1 MLCTGSECGK
11 SKVKRILR
19 LPYPIQIMINQK
31 QPENVEY
38 FNRLGKVITNDLAC
52 TREIKYRV
60 AMSKA
65 AFKKKKKKKK
75 KNFFN
80 SKLRKKCYI

>member
-1 MLCTGSECGK
+1 
-11 SKVKRILR
+11 
-19 LPYPIQIMINQK
+19 MIDQK

-38 FNRLGKVITNDLAC
+38 FNRLGKVINDLAY

-65 AFKKKKKKKK
+65 AFKKKTKKKKK

-80 SKLRKKCYI
+80 SKLRKKHSFCDDEN